1 MKKGDITQ
9 LQSKNI
15 KLQITGHDR
24 DCNLMTYP
32 IMQLISGRLLSL
44 RQTQVKF
51 SSWFCDFQ
59 LFISFIL
66 L

>member
-51 SSWFCDFQ
+51 SS
-59 LFISFIL
+59 
-66 L
+66 